1 MNMSTTLSFNVND
14 TLPPFDGE
22 AEESILGGILTD
34 ENAIHRIKDRL
45 KPEHFY
51 FQSHRD
57 IYTACLRLAEK
68 GSSTQLP
75 FVESYLKDND
85 LLARVGGRNKTHSLL
100 DKGFCTVNID
110 SLSDLVIDKA
120 IRRAVIK
127 VGGEIAGLG
136 YSVNSELSEIMA
148 ALERR
153 TRSIIETSSYQTKEE
168 VQRAKHDR
176 LLKELTEINTTCG
189 EPSYRFYKMK
199 DLADKYE
206 VSMKFL
212 ETLYL
217 KSLTSQCSKLLTYEE
232 LKQIAGG
239 TVREWLLNGL
249 VPKRTT
255 ICLVAD
261 GGIGKTKYAYSLSKK
276 LIDGTSLGIFQP
288 TGKKR
293 RILFYQG
300 DEPEVDMYQALETL
314 GYSEGDIGT
323 YVRIRVGWSFENMP
337 DLLKD
342 LQEFKPDFA
351 VLDSLSSA
359 NRLSIFKEGEME
371 YARPLLE
378 LAGLATRHNCTF
390 LVIHHTNKAGDTRG
404 STAIRNTVSEF
415 WKLTQPTNP
424 QSTAGDRLLEID
436 KSRSRSC
443 KKKYRLFF
451 DSETLDFSFLGEEGA
466 EHSNNSENA
475 LKPKI
480 LNFFNANRNQ
490 VYTAV
495 EVASQL
501 DSDRGY
507 TRKCL
512 LELKAD
518 GLLSVITTPGQAHQY
533 FLSFEGV
540 HPLTQSNVTDV
551 PERTTLN
558 RGVHPQVHPRYT
570 PGTPPGTPPRYTP
583 ETTPPQ
589 GFQPK
594 LYPQGEKNITSPE
607 NFSDLEK
614 NEDGGTPP
622 PIFPEPS
629 NNKGSGGVPGGV
641 PPSCGSTPLTPP
653 VGITEDTQPI
663 VTKDTVEIVCRRTGL
678 PLPQPF
684 EVKIEGPLG
693 ASTAALKF
701 LKVRKDNRIEFCVD
715 FNFANGVSSRKRG
728 SIGRGKAEAI
738 EIATKEITE
747 RINKA
752 IKHPSR
758 RYRVMQIIGSMLEP
772 QVIWVEGCICTQTP
786 EHPVNSWYVF
796 KSPSGD
802 CIQATGD
809 NEFKL
814 ESANG

>member
-1 MNMSTTLSFNVND
+1 MNMSTTLSFNIND
-14 TLPPFDGE
+14 TLPPANIE
-22 AEESILGGILTD
+22 AEESILGGILFD
-34 ENAIHRIKDRL
+34 ETAIHRIKDRL

-51 FQSHRD
+51 LDSHKD
-57 IYTACLRLAEK
+57 IYAACLRLAEK

-75 FVESYLKDND
+75 FVVSYLTDND
-85 LLARVGGRNKTHSLL
+85 VLARVGGRNKLAFLL
-100 DKGFCTVNID
+100 DRTVSTVNTD
-110 SLSDLVIDKA
+110 HLADLVIDKA

-136 YSVNSELSEIMA
+136 YSMDSELSEIMA
-148 ALERR
+148 ALERQ
-153 TRSIIETSSYQTKEE
+153 TRSIIETPSYQTKEE
-168 VQRAKHDR
+168 AQRAKHDR

-212 ETLYL
+212 EMLYL
-217 KSLTSQCSKLLTYEE
+217 KSLVSQCSKLLTYEE

-261 GGIGKTKYAYSLSKK
+261 GGIGKTKYAYSLSKN
-276 LIDGTSLGIFQP
+276 LIDGKALGIFQP
-288 TGKKR
+288 TGEKR

-323 YVRIRVGWSFENMP
+323 YVRVRVGWSFENMP

-378 LAGLATRHNCTF
+378 LAGLATKHNCTF
-390 LVIHHTNKAGDTRG
+390 LIIHHTNKAGDTRG

-415 WKLTQPTNP
+415 WKLTQPTDP
-424 QSTAGDRLLEID
+424 QSTAGDRILEIN

-443 KKKYRLFF
+443 GKKYRLFF
-451 DSETLDFSFLGEEGA
+451 DSETLNFSFLGEEGA

-480 LNFFNANRNQ
+480 LDFFNTNRNQ
-490 VYTAV
+490 TYTAI
-495 EVASQL
+495 EVACQL

-518 GLLSVITTPGQAHQY
+518 GLLSVIQTPGQAHQY

-540 HPLTQSNVTDV
+540 HPLTQKNVTDASEKAV
-551 PERTTLN
+551 LN
-558 RGVHPQVHPRYT
+558 RGVHPRYT

-583 ETTPPQ
+583 QTHPPQ
-589 GFQPK
+589 DFQPK
-594 LYPQGEKNITSPE
+594 LYPLGEKSIT
-607 NFSDLEK
+607 FSEDSSDFEK
-614 NEDGGTPP
+614 NANGGTPP
-622 PIFPEPS
+622 LDFSESSDI
-629 NNKGSGGVPGGV
+629 KGSGGVPGGV
-641 PPSCGSTPLTPP
+641 PPACGSTPLTPP

-663 VTKDTVEIVCRRTGL
+663 VTKDTVENICPRTGL

-693 ASTAALKF
+693 TSTAALNF
-701 LKVRKDNRIEFCVD
+701 LKVRKDNRIEFRVD
-715 FNFANGVSSRKRG
+715 FNFANSISSRKRG

-738 EIATKEITE
+738 EIVTKEIND
-747 RINKA
+747 RINEA

-758 RYRVMQIIGSMLEP
+758 RYQVMQIVGSMLDPE
-772 QVIWVEGCICTQTP
+772 VIWVENCICTQTP
-786 EHPVNSWYVF
+786 EHPVNGWYVF
-796 KSPSGD
+796 INPSGD
-802 CIQATGD
+802 RIRVAGD
-809 NEFKL
+809 NEFRL